1 MNGRQWMALMEA
13 HFPEDLAESWDNV
26 GLLCGDPDREV
37 HSVYIALDATSQVV
51 KDAVGCKADIL
62 LTHHPLIFSPLKR
75 IVSDDFVG
83 KRLIKLMENHMIYYA
98 MHTNYDIRRM
108 ADIASERLDL
118 TDPCPLEAIGEAGEG
133 IGRTGDLKEPLSL
146 ADCARFVKKQFQIPD
161 VRIFGDPDQLIRR
174 VSVCPGSGKGMEG
187 AALGQGADALIAG
200 DFGHHDGID
209 AVERGLAVIDAGH
222 YGLEHVFVR
231 DMEQFMAKNCPEL
244 TCFTSK
250 IQYPFQ
256 TL

>member
-118 TDPCPLEAIGEAGEG
+118 TDPCPLEVIGEAGEG

-146 ADCARFVKKQFQIPD
+146 ADCARFARSRTFAYLAT
-161 VRIFGDPDQLIRR
+161 RISSSGECL
-174 VSVCPGSGKGMEG
+174 SVLDREREWKERLWGKGQMCSLQEI
-187 AALGQGADALIAG
+187 LDIMMVSMLWRG
-200 DFGHHDGID
+200 DW
-209 AVERGLAVIDAGH
+209 R
-222 YGLEHVFVR
+222 
-231 DMEQFMAKNCPEL
+231 
-244 TCFTSK
+244 
-250 IQYPFQ
+250 
-256 TL
+256 